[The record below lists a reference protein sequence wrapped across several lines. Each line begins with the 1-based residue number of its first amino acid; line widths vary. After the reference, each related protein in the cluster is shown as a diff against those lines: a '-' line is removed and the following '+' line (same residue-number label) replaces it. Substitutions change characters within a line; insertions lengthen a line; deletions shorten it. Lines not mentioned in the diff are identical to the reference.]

1 MANRMRKEE
10 RMRSKLSLAAVP
22 VLLIW
27 MCAPAVSLHAGTVED
42 IKEGSRQTAREIKEG
57 TVEAGKAAAETGKN
71 IKDGTQKA
79 WKEVKEGV
87 KEVGKDFKKAY
98 QETRDAIRKEVA
110 GEGGQARET
119 QKKTD

>member
-1 MANRMRKEE
+1 MT
-10 RMRSKLSLAAVP
+10 SKPCLTAVA
-22 VLLIW
+22 VLLMWI
-27 MCAPAVSLHAGTVED
+27 CTPAVFLHAGAVED
-42 IKEGSRQTAREIKEG
+42 IKEGSRQTAREIREG
-57 TVEAGKAAAETGKN
+57 TIEAGKAAAETGKN

-98 QETRDAIRKEVA
+98 QETRDAIRNEVA
-110 GEGGQARET
+110 GEGSQTRET